1 MKKKKSSQFV
11 FQHLE
16 NISRDAL
23 EQYQKLIKQYVH
35 RQSGVYALY
44 NKNKLNY
51 VGLASNLNSRLK
63 HHLKDRHADTWD
75 RFSVYLTQ
83 GDSHLREIEALLLR
97 IASPKGNKQ
106 MGKLKRSENL
116 KKRFGKDI
124 NVYHKHIYHDM
135 FTDETEE
142 DEYKPIKVT
151 KKDNNGDRK
160 PALASYV
167 RKRMHIRFEYKGHRY
182 VAHVRRDGTITFGSE
197 SHRAKQLMGHV
208 YTSPSL
214 AAMAATRKPNNGWT
228 SWRYERKPGEWVL
241 INELRKNTKA
251 YRK

>member
-1 MKKKKSSQFV
+1 MKNMKSAQLV

-23 EQYQKLIKQYVH
+23 EQYQKIIKQYVH

-44 NKNKLNY
+44 NNSKLYY

-63 HHLKDRHADTWD
+63 HHLNDRHADTWD

-97 IASPKGNKQ
+97 IASPKGNRQ

-116 KKRFGKDI
+116 KNRFGKDM
-124 NVYHKHIYHDM
+124 NAYYKRVFHDM
-135 FTDETEE
+135 FTHKTEE
-142 DEYKPIKVT
+142 DELRPRNPKRNIGAET
-151 KKDNNGDRK
+151 RG
-160 PALASYV
+160 ASLAPYV
-167 RKRMHIRFEYKGHRY
+167 RKRMHIRFEYKGNRY

-197 SHRAKQLMGHV
+197 SHRAKQLMGPV

-214 AAMAATRKPNNGWT
+214 AGKAITGVANDGWM
-228 SWRYERKPGEWVL
+228 SWKYKNSSGEWVKL
-241 INELRKNTKA
+241 NELRKNAKE
-251 YRK
+251 YRL